1 VSLGFDEL
9 GKHGMIVGNIDE
21 KGLKLEFVP
30 LDEREFKLQEIDVT
44 ELQSKED
51 LIEKINE
58 LEFLDKELIEII
70 LVGKRNFEI
79 DKYELYKLISNDKII
94 KIKNKTKVNYN
105 LNELS
110 NNTTLKGLFAMEML
124 NKLENPN
131 LTEEQKE
138 IIENAIEIGM
148 EALN

>member
-1 VSLGFDEL
+1 M
-9 GKHGMIVGNIDE
+9 K

-70 LVGKRNFEI
+70 LVGKRNF
-79 DKYELYKLISNDKII
+79 
-94 KIKNKTKVNYN
+94 
-105 LNELS
+105 
-110 NNTTLKGLFAMEML
+110 
-124 NKLENPN
+124 
-131 LTEEQKE
+131 
-138 IIENAIEIGM
+138 
-148 EALN
+148 